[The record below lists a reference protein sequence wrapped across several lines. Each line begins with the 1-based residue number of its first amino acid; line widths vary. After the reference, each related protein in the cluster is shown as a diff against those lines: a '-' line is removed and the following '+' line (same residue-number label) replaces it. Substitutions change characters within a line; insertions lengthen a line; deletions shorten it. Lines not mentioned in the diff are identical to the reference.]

1 LYQAKY
7 ITLLHLPR
15 VGFCKANN
23 GRFKCTVRGIVESIV
38 YRWAVM
44 HLNVTTYCMHDM
56 AKFGC
61 VVHVSNPE

>member
-1 LYQAKY
+1 
-7 ITLLHLPR
+7 
-15 VGFCKANN
+15 
-23 GRFKCTVRGIVESIV
+23 CTVRGIVESIV